1 MHIYNAPWPCSPH
14 VWSTFIPLCPLI
26 LLHALKR
33 SHLNFHAMH
42 ISTILWIFAITRIHR
57 KKICNICL
65 LRIGF
70 NSFDMIISSS
80 IQLLAKTTWF
90 HSSLWLNKIPLC
102 LYAMSS
108 LSNPLIS
115 GWDESTQTSHC
126 QQWATAW
133 LCKCLYDMLTSRPW
147 PQASLWHVDFTSVAT
162 SISVTCWLH
171 VCGHTSI
178 SVTCWLWALC

>member
-1 MHIYNAPWPCSPH
+1 
-14 VWSTFIPLCPLI
+14 
-26 LLHALKR
+26 
-33 SHLNFHAMH
+33 
-42 ISTILWIFAITRIHR
+42 
-57 KKICNICL
+57 
-65 LRIGF
+65 
-70 NSFDMIISSS
+70 MIISSS

-133 LCKCLYDMLTSRPW
+133 LCKCLYDMLTSRLW
-147 PQASLWHVDFTSVAT
+147 PQASLWHVDFTSMDTQASLWHVDFTFVDT

-171 VCGHTSI
+171 VRGHKHLCDVLTSR
-178 SVTCWLWALC
+178 LWTHKHLCDVLTLSPLLNTEK